1 MLKSTI
7 TPAVIKGQ
15 KEYHQALLSAVKEWI
30 KAHPEDF
37 EAQPSAEAGQE
48 DGSAPVPSGE
58 KGAVTTRD
66 KGEKGAGAG
75 AGAGGEVMTE
85 SKGTVEQL
93 TEIPANQAMSWIT
106 ILCALSLALNLY
118 LLGRTC

>member
-37 EAQPSAEAGQE
+37 EAQPSTEAGQE

-58 KGAVTTRD
+58 KGAAATAT
-66 KGEKGAGAG
+66 GEKGAGAV
-75 AGAGGEVMTE
+75 GEVMTE

>member
-30 KAHPEDF
+30 KAHPGDF

-58 KGAVTTRD
+58 KGAAP
-66 KGEKGAGAG
+66 GEKGAEAG

-85 SKGTVEQL
+85 TKGTVEQL